1 VAGSGDPN
9 GTRDWLLHRIAWDL
23 ARIDQRLTAIE
34 ATLAKT
40 VSPSEWLKAM
50 IGLLLPL
57 LVLVLTGNV
66 EAARKLIGL

>member
-1 VAGSGDPN
+1 VGGEREPN
-9 GTRDWLLHRIAWDL
+9 GTRDWLLHRIASDL

-40 VSPSEWLKAM
+40 VSPGEWLKAV

-57 LVLVLTGNV
+57 LVLLLTGNV

>member
-1 VAGSGDPN
+1 VAEGRDPN
-9 GTRDWLLHRIAWDL
+9 GTRDWLIQRIAWDL

-34 ATLAKT
+34 ASLAKA
-40 VSPSEWLKAM
+40 VSPMEWAKALA
-50 IGLLLPL
+50 GLALPI

>member
-1 VAGSGDPN
+1 VGEQQEPS